1 MPDDRNP
8 LSAALQDLPLQHP
21 EQDRLQAVL
30 AALHANSAKPIDARK
45 TRTYW
50 LSGLAA
56 SVAILGSVWL
66 VQNRITHHPSQSG
79 ARAPTLAQSGADS
92 RAGREKS
99 DTFVL
104 DVTPRRDTFG
114 LDVTPRRDAEISALI
129 ADSQLL
135 ETQLRDL
142 GKRRASFRQ
151 LNALS
156 QAALSLSAL
165 DASLASVT
173 ASGQQNALNE
183 QRVLWRER
191 VAVLNA
197 VNQGEYRPALYAID

>member
-1 MPDDRNP
+1 MPHDRNP
-8 LSAALQDLPLQHP
+8 LGAALQDLPLQHP

-30 AALHANSAKPIDARK
+30 AALHANNVKPIPGRK
-45 TRTYW
+45 PRNYW

-56 SVAILGSVWL
+56 SVAIFGSVWL
-66 VQNRITHHPSQSG
+66 LHSPNNDSPSRSDAKPPTVAQTQNVP
-79 ARAPTLAQSGADS
+79 S
-92 RAGREKS
+92 RA
-99 DTFVL
+99 
-104 DVTPRRDTFG
+104 
-114 LDVTPRRDAEISALI
+114 DAEISALI

-135 ETQLRDL
+135 ETRLRDL

-156 QAALSLSAL
+156 QAELSLSAL
-165 DASLASVT
+165 DASLASVS
-173 ASGQQNALNE
+173 ASGQQDALNE
-183 QRVLWRER
+183 QRALWRER

>member
-1 MPDDRNP
+1 MPHDRNP

-30 AALHANSAKPIDARK
+30 AALHANSAKPIPRRK

-50 LSGLAA
+50 LCGLAA

-66 VQNRITHHPSQSG
+66 LHNPNTDNPSRSD
-79 ARAPTLAQSGADS
+79 AKPPILAQTLNAPS
-92 RAGREKS
+92 RA
-99 DTFVL
+99 
-104 DVTPRRDTFG
+104 DTFG
-114 LDVTPRRDAEISALI
+114 LDVTPRRDTEISALI

-151 LNALS
+151 LNARS
-156 QAALSLSAL
+156 QAELSLSAL

-173 ASGQQNALNE
+173 ASGQQVALNE
-183 QRVLWRER
+183 QRALWRER

>member
-1 MPDDRNP
+1 MSDDRNP

-30 AALHANSAKPIDARK
+30 AALHANDAKPIPGRK
-45 TRTYW
+45 TRGYW

-66 VQNRITHHPSQSG
+66 LHNPNTDNPSRSD
-79 ARAPTLAQSGADS
+79 AKPPTLAQTQNAPS
-92 RAGREKS
+92 RA
-99 DTFVL
+99 DT
-104 DVTPRRDTFG
+104 
-114 LDVTPRRDAEISALI
+114 EISALI

-156 QAALSLSAL
+156 QAQLSLSALDASL

-173 ASGQQNALNE
+173 ASGQQIALNE
-183 QRVLWRER
+183 QRALWRER

-197 VNQGEYRPALYAID
+197 VNQGDYRPALYAID